1 MELHVDIF
9 NKKENHLIVA
19 FNLTKHFCKLW
30 LTLGEVVNFHH
41 ITVGIVVVAVLIM
54 CASVT
59 VDICQKCK

>member
-19 FNLTKHFCKLW
+19 FNLTKHF
-30 LTLGEVVNFHH
+30 H